1 MASSRGN
8 GDFAL
13 IGMAESDVG
22 IVPDKS
28 PRELCVQVTL
38 DAVRDAGLRLREVD
52 GLITCNAFAEP
63 IMYHAEA
70 VAEYLGWQ
78 PRHCVTVNTGG
89 GTTFMALNMAAAA
102 IAAGMAD
109 TIVVAM
115 ADSLRSFM
123 TREQAMVVQSS
134 SGHPHYEQPYGP
146 TVPAYY
152 ALIARAHMH
161 QYGTTEAHFAE
172 AAVTCRAWASQNP
185 KAQMQDPIS
194 VDDVMNSRAIAD
206 PLKVLDCS
214 LVSDGGA
221 AVVVTRKE
229 RAIDGPHR
237 PIYMLGYG
245 EGHAYEHISQAQDLT
260 TSAAVQ
266 SGKAAFTQA
275 GLSPEDI
282 DLLQL
287 YDCFTPALLIQV
299 EDLGFCNKG
308 EGGEWLASGAGK
320 PGGHKP
326 LNTHGGMLSYC
337 HPGNPGAMFGLTEAI
352 TQLRGDAGARQQPG
366 ISTALC
372 HAQGG
377 IMSSH
382 ASLIL
387 GVER

>member
-1 MASSRGN
+1 MAGSGL
-8 GDFAL
+8 GGKYAL

-22 IVPDKS
+22 IVPAKS

-38 DAVRDAGLRLREVD
+38 DAVRDAGLKLSDVD

-70 VAEYLGWQ
+70 VAEYLGWE

-102 IAAGMAD
+102 IEAGMAD

-152 ALIARAHMH
+152 GLIARAHMD
-161 QYGTTEAHFAE
+161 QYGTTEAQFAE
-172 AAVTCRAWASQNP
+172 AAVSCRAWASQHP
-185 KAQMQDPIS
+185 KAQMRDVIS
-194 VDDVMNSRAIAD
+194 VEDVLNSRAIAD

-221 AVVVTRKE
+221 AVVITRKDI
-229 RAIDGPHR
+229 AKDGPHK
-237 PIYMLGYG
+237 PITLLGYG
-245 EGHAYEHISQAQDLT
+245 EGHAYEHISQAKNLT

-266 SGKAAFTQA
+266 SGQSAYAES
-275 GLSPEDI
+275 GLSPDDI
-282 DLLQL
+282 SLLQL
-287 YDCFTPALLIQV
+287 YDCFTPALLIQI
-299 EDLGFCNKG
+299 EDLGFCAKG
-308 EGGEWLASGAGK
+308 EGGDWLASGISR
-320 PGGHKP
+320 PGGAKP

-337 HPGNPGAMFGLTEAI
+337 HPGNPGAMFGLTEAMS
-352 TQLRGDAGARQQPG
+352 QLRGDAGPRQLPG
-366 ISTALC
+366 MSTALC

-382 ASLIL
+382 ATVIL
-387 GVER
+387 GAED

>member
-1 MASSRGN
+1 
-8 GDFAL
+8 
-13 IGMAESDVG
+13 
-22 IVPDKS
+22 
-28 PRELCVQVTL
+28 
-38 DAVRDAGLRLREVD
+38 
-52 GLITCNAFAEP
+52 
-63 IMYHAEA
+63 
-70 VAEYLGWQ
+70 
-78 PRHCVTVNTGG
+78 
-89 GTTFMALNMAAAA
+89 
-102 IAAGMAD
+102 
-109 TIVVAM
+109 
-115 ADSLRSFM
+115 
-123 TREQAMVVQSS
+123 MVVQSS

-185 KAQMQDPIS
+185 KAQMQDRIS

-287 YDCFTPALLIQV
+287 YDCFTPALLIQL

-308 EGGEWLASGAGK
+308 EGGEWLASGAGR
-320 PGGHKP
+320 PGGHQP

>member
-1 MASSRGN
+1 MASSRGS

-38 DAVRDAGLRLREVD
+38 DAVRDAGLTLREVD

-161 QYGTTEAHFAE
+161 QYGTTCLLY
-172 AAVTCRAWASQNP
+172 TSPSPR
-185 KAQMQDPIS
+185 
-194 VDDVMNSRAIAD
+194 DVEESRM
-206 PLKVLDCS
+206 PS
-214 LVSDGGA
+214 
-221 AVVVTRKE
+221 
-229 RAIDGPHR
+229 
-237 PIYMLGYG
+237 
-245 EGHAYEHISQAQDLT
+245 
-260 TSAAVQ
+260 SA
-266 SGKAAFTQA
+266 
-275 GLSPEDI
+275 
-282 DLLQL
+282 
-287 YDCFTPALLIQV
+287 
-299 EDLGFCNKG
+299 
-308 EGGEWLASGAGK
+308 
-320 PGGHKP
+320 
-326 LNTHGGMLSYC
+326 
-337 HPGNPGAMFGLTEAI
+337 
-352 TQLRGDAGARQQPG
+352 
-366 ISTALC
+366 
-372 HAQGG
+372 
-377 IMSSH
+377 
-382 ASLIL
+382 
-387 GVER
+387 